1 MVGESA
7 VYKCITFLSGVSL
20 LMLTLELVILKS
32 RVLMELEEARFGQV
46 FNSRFCLR
54 QLLFRNST
62 GQRNHLPP
70 QVA

>member
-1 MVGESA
+1 MYNISFG
-7 VYKCITFLSGVSL
+7 IFFLTVDFGA
-20 LMLTLELVILKS
+20 VILKS